1 MDFRDIKEF
10 LKDTCKYIVVIVV
23 AIVLVVYVVSL
34 QQVVGPSMTP
44 NYLEGNIFVLNKLQY
59 RITNP
64 KRFEVVV
71 VKYDNSQNF
80 IKRVIGLPGEVIE
93 YRDNQLYVNGELV
106 LEKFKIE
113 GVTND
118 FSLQEI
124 GYDVIP
130 DDHYFVL
137 GDNRSNSKDSR
148 EIGFIKK
155 DAILGKVHFKIWP
168 LF

>member
-10 LKDTCKYIVVIVV
+10 IKDTFKYLIVIITVILV
-23 AIVLVVYVVSL
+23 VVYVVSL

-44 NYLEGNIFVLNKLQY
+44 NYLEGNIFVLNKIKY
-59 RITNP
+59 RFTNP

-80 IKRVIGLPGEVIE
+80 IKRVIGVPGDYIE
-93 YRDNQLYVNGELV
+93 YRDNILYVNGEQT
-106 LEKFKIE
+106 EEPFKIE
-113 GVTND
+113 GTTND
-118 FSLQEI
+118 FTLKDLGHDI
-124 GYDVIP
+124 IP
-130 DDHYFVL
+130 EDYYLVL

-148 EIGFIKK
+148 EIGLVKK
-155 DAILGKVHFKIWP
+155 EAILGKVHFKVWP